1 MTINAT
7 TAMTT
12 ISEKPISNM
21 PGVRFDSSGTDPHHA
36 SRVRK
41 VESDAHCATDLLR
54 LLFLGF
60 ALDRLTG
67 DLLRIFAGRRRLFT
81 FRGLHAFLEA
91 LHCTAQVLAD
101 VAQLLGAEDQ
111 YDDEQD
117 DQPVPDAQSTHSASS

>member
-7 TAMTT
+7 TAMTP

-21 PGVRFDSSGTDPHHA
+21 PGVRFDSSGTAPHHA

-67 DLLRIFAGRRRLFT
+67 DLLRIFAGRRRFFALP
-81 FRGLHAFLEA
+81 GPHAFPS
-91 LHCTAQVLAD
+91 HPHRTPPVLAHRC
-101 VAQLLGAEDQ
+101 
-111 YDDEQD
+111 
-117 DQPVPDAQSTHSASS
+117 PVL